1 MSFIQ
6 RFVFII
12 LVSLI
17 THFELA
23 ANESVVVEQPHLQAQ
38 LLSEYSQVQAG
49 QQVDV
54 AVKLVPDAGW
64 HTYWIN
70 PGDSGLA
77 TVVEWQLPAG
87 VKAGQIQWPIAEKF
101 NIGHLSNYGFEGDTY
116 LLTTLTIS
124 EQFSDATLPITAQ
137 VDWLVCEEYC
147 IPGSATL
154 SLELAVGTPQIAAEQ
169 ASAFGAARSNLPEH
183 ADWPAFF
190 DIQDRQVT
198 IIVNAA
204 EAAALNDGSLYAFV
218 GASELVEHQPPGT
231 IQSTETELI
240 VRRDLNTYFHDYPQ
254 QFPLLLVNDN
264 QAVQVQVAVAEQSR
278 IAASAAASGADTG
291 SPFGLTT
298 VLLFALAGGFIL
310 NLMPCVFPVLSLKA
324 LQLVNHHD
332 SALPT
337 AKRDALWYTAGV
349 IVTFLIIAGILIAL
363 RATGEALGWGFQLQN
378 PLLIGLLALLF
389 VAIALNLSGVY
400 QVGTSLMRL
409 GQGQHHQSSFA
420 TGVLAV
426 IIASPCTAPFMGV
439 ALGFA
444 IIQPAPIALSIF
456 ATLGLGMALP
466 FLLLGFLP
474 KVARWLPKPGAWMN
488 TFKEWMAIPMYL
500 TTVWLVWVFGRQA
513 GIDSLAL
520 LLIALILFATAL
532 WAWGKAQL
540 FPATKRRQHVISW
553 VLIAL
558 AALVFSVA
566 LNAQQAGER
575 VASNSQQWQV
585 WSPELQQEL
594 QTDQPVFVN
603 MTADWCITCLANER
617 VALETEATRALFA
630 DHGIQ
635 YLKGDWTLQD
645 PRITEYLSR
654 YQRNGVPLYVLYW
667 PGQAPVVLP
676 QILTNSIVRD
686 AVEKAKQSI

>member
-1 MSFIQ
+1 MSFVQ
-6 RFVFII
+6 RVALIVLTLFVAA
-12 LVSLI
+12 
-17 THFELA
+17 FELA
-23 ANESVVVEQPHLQAQ
+23 ASESEIVEQPHLEAQ
-38 LLSEYSQVQAG
+38 LLAEYSQVQAG
-49 QQVDV
+49 QRLYI

-77 TVVEWQLPAG
+77 TVIEWQLPEGVSAG
-87 VKAGQIQWPIAEKF
+87 EIQWPIAEKF

-124 EQFSDATLPITAQ
+124 EQFAETSLPITAQ

-154 SLELAVGTPQIAAEQ
+154 TLVLPVGSSQVASEQIE
-169 ASAFGAARSNLPEH
+169 AFNIARNNLPEQ
-183 ADWPAFF
+183 ADWPALF

-198 IIVNAA
+198 IIVNSTDATR
-204 EAAALNDGSLYAFV
+204 LDNGSLYAFV
-218 GASELVEHQPPGT
+218 GATELVEHQPPGT
-231 IQSTETELI
+231 IQSTNNELI

-254 QFPLLLVNDN
+254 QFPLLLVNDSR
-264 QAVQVQVAVAEQSR
+264 AVQLQVTVAEQGIISE
-278 IAASAAASGADTG
+278 AVASSD
-291 SPFGLTT
+291 SPLALTT

-324 LQLVNHHD
+324 LHLANHRD
-332 SALPT
+332 NA
-337 AKRDALWYTAGV
+337 RNDALWYTAGV
-349 IVTFLIIAGILIAL
+349 VVTFLIIAGILIAL

-378 PLLIGLLALLF
+378 PMLIGLIALLF
-389 VAIALNLSGVY
+389 VAIALNLSGVF

-409 GQGQHHQSSFA
+409 GQGKQQQSSFA

-426 IIASPCTAPFMGV
+426 IIASPCTAPFMGI

-444 IIQPAPIALSIF
+444 IIQPAPIALGIF
-456 ATLGLGMALP
+456 AALGLGMALP

-474 KVARWLPKPGAWMN
+474 VFARWLPKPGVWMN

-500 TTVWLVWVFGRQA
+500 TTVWLLWVFGRQA
-513 GIDSLAL
+513 GVDSQAL
-520 LLIALILFATAL
+520 LLVAMILFATAL

-540 FPATKRRQHVISW
+540 NPAKKRRQLLVSW
-553 VLIAL
+553 ILLLLTAVM
-558 AALVFSVA
+558 FSVA
-566 LNAQQAGER
+566 LTMQQSSER
-575 VASNSQQWQV
+575 VATNDQQWQA
-585 WSPELQQEL
+585 WSPELQSKL
-594 QTDQPVFVN
+594 QADQPVFVN

-617 VALETEATRALFA
+617 VALETESTRSLFA
-630 DHGIQ
+630 EHGVQ
-635 YLKGDWTLQD
+635 YLKGDWTRQD
-645 PRITEYLSR
+645 PRITEYLGS

-667 PGQAPVVLP
+667 PGQEPIVLP

-686 AVEKAKQSI
+686 AVEKAQQSI